1 MSTDAVLDSLL
12 RFEWVADRILALND
26 IAPRHIG
33 RVVTFNYAE
42 TPDPNNYQ
50 TYRVIGVLEGAIG
63 VNLVVAGDE
72 FLWTQIDN
80 LKVWR
85 SGVKK

>member
-1 MSTDAVLDSLL
+1 MTTDAILDSLF

-26 IAPRHIG
+26 ISPRHVG
-33 RVVTFNYAE
+33 RIVTFNYAE
-42 TPDPNNYQ
+42 SDDPNNYQ
-50 TYRVIGVLEGAIG
+50 TYRVIGTLEGAVG
-63 VNLVVAGDE
+63 NNLFVAGDE